1 MGLIIYCHKYI
12 MTKCPK
18 SYIGNNFGKSKY
30 LDMFLIAGVE
40 KYYMQLINILTNII
54 NRKVMDDT
62 KDIQEQELSNMNSD
76 NNTADKNAATTDQKA
91 EKKAEKK
98 SKKYGR
104 GKKQSKEDKLK
115 EELKE
120 SQEKI
125 AELNDKYLRLY
136 SEFDNYRKRT
146 IKEKAD
152 IYKTA
157 GEDVI
162 LSIISII
169 DDFER
174 ALKATAD
181 TEENRAHREG
191 MELIYNKFK
200 KALEQKGVEEI
211 KAIGE
216 IFDTDLH
223 EALTKVPAPSE
234 DLKSK
239 VLDVIEKGYTM
250 NDKVIRF
257 AKVVVG
263 D

>member
-1 MGLIIYCHKYI
+1 

-18 SYIGNNFGKSKY
+18 SYIGNNFGKSKCLY
-30 LDMFLIAGVE
+30 MFLRVKVE

-91 EKKAEKK
+91 EKK

-120 SQEKI
+120 AQEKI

-162 LSIISII
+162 ISIIGII

-200 KALEQKGVEEI
+200 KTLEQKGVEEI

>member
-1 MGLIIYCHKYI
+1 MGPIIYCHKYI
-12 MTKCPK
+12 MTKCPE
-18 SYIGNNFGKSKY
+18 SYIGNNFGKSKC
-30 LDMFLIAGVE
+30 LGMFLITRR
-40 KYYMQLINILTNII
+40 KKHYIQLINILTNII
-54 NRKVMDDT
+54 NIKVMDDT

-76 NNTADKNAATTDQKA
+76 NNTADKNAATADQ
-91 EKKAEKK
+91 KAEKK

-162 LSIISII
+162 ISIIGII

-174 ALKATAD
+174 AMKATAD

-200 KALEQKGVEEI
+200 KTLEQKGVEEI